1 MAFTS
6 EEIDYLRSQPL
17 ARLATRSPSGQ
28 PDVVP
33 VAFEFDGEFF
43 WVGGSGASVLSTR
56 KVRNVVAGSRDVAM
70 VVDDMVSFEPF
81 IVRGIRIYG
90 VAAKP
95 VERVGTV
102 GPGHYVRVTPTV
114 SWSWNMQGVPVGDT
128 WYETR
133 RSLH

>member
-6 EEIDYLRSQPL
+6 EEINYLRSQPL
-17 ARLATRSPSGQ
+17 ARIATRSPEGQ

-43 WVGGSGASVLSTR
+43 WIGGSGASVLSTR
-56 KVRNVVAGSRDVAM
+56 KVRNVVAGSSDVAM
-70 VVDDMVSFEPF
+70 VIDDMVSFEPF

-95 VERVGTV
+95 VERVGMI

-114 SWSWNMQGVPVGDT
+114 SWSWNMQGAPVGDT

>member
-17 ARLATRSPSGQ
+17 ARIATRSPEGQ

-43 WVGGSGASVLSTR
+43 WIGGSGASVLSTR
-56 KVRNVVAGSRDVAM
+56 KVRNVVAGSSDVAM
-70 VVDDMVSFEPF
+70 VIDDMVSFEPF

-95 VERVGTV
+95 VERVGMI

-114 SWSWNMQGVPVGDT
+114 SWSWNMQGAPVGDT

>member
-17 ARLATRSPSGQ
+17 ARLATRSPEGQ

-43 WVGGSGASVLSTR
+43 WIGGSGSSVLSTR
-56 KVRNVVAGSRDVAM
+56 KVRNVVAGGTDVAM

-90 VAAKP
+90 VAVNP
-95 VERVGTV
+95 VERVGMV